1 MIKKLLVVCTC
12 IVVLALTAYP
22 AVAQISY
29 CKDFLEPGNQD
40 GSLKTFD
47 EEWTL
52 AQNETVEMNIWINDV
67 PESQL
72 LTAGFFI
79 TYDPAMVT
87 VVSVEAYETPEGP
100 WDGGLTNLVPDAG
113 GPGNY
118 FVAVGNLS
126 CTNTDSDGDI
136 ILGKVTVRE

>member
-1 MIKKLLVVCTC
+1 MIKKLLVACTC
-12 IVVLALTAYP
+12 IVVLTLTAYP

-52 AQNETVEMNIWINDV
+52 AQNETVAMNIWVNDV
-67 PESQL
+67 PEAQL

-87 VVSVEAYETPEGP
+87 IESVEPYDGP
-100 WDGGLTNLVPDAG
+100 
-113 GPGNY
+113 
-118 FVAVGNLS
+118 
-126 CTNTDSDGDI
+126 
-136 ILGKVTVRE
+136 